1 MIYLLGAILMT
12 VGAGI
17 SLLTWESAPYIYSI
31 GALGFASMQMLQRY
45 EGQNFNIKRLRRMML
60 VSDVLFLLAGVLMFA
75 NKSNLLGLDHIIYI
89 ISGFSC
95 F

>member
-17 SLLTWESAPYIYSI
+17 SLLTWESAPYIYSM

-60 VSDVLFLLAGVLMFA
+60 VSDVQPAKLSFNSIVTPSGIVTAVSPVEFLNAW
-75 NKSNLLGLDHIIYI
+75 
-89 ISGFSC
+89 
-95 F
+95 